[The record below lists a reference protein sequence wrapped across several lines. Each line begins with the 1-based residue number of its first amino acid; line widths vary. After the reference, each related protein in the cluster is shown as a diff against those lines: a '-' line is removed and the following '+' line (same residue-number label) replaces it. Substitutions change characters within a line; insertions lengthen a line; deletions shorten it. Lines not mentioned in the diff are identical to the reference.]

1 MPPETARP
9 MSIETASGNG
19 RRGQSCRGRGIS
31 LDEERTGGEV
41 IILGRY
47 TSLLSGTTLVTTEGP
62 DGRALVGA

>member
-9 MSIETASGNG
+9 MSIETANGNG
-19 RRGQSCRGRGIS
+19 RRGQSCHGRGIS

-47 TSLLSGTTLVTTEGP
+47 SILLSDTTLSTTEGP
-62 DGRALVGA
+62 DGRTLVGA